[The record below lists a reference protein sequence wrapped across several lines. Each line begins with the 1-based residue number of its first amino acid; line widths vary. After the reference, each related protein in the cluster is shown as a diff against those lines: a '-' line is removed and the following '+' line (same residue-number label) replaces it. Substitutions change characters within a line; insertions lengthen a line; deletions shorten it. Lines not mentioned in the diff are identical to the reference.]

1 MRTRSRRPV
10 TTRRIMIATLALALV
25 ASLSAGLAAQP
36 KPVGKG
42 GKIRIGMTGYFMALA
57 SASVAHHKGY
67 LKDAGLDADVV
78 LAPGRQGVLGLM
90 SGDLHFRA
98 GSPNDIMLMAEKG
111 ETMMAIVDIE
121 TYVDLPLVLRA
132 DVAQQLGVT
141 PRDPIAKRLAVLKG
155 LSLAVTGEADAGDL
169 ALKFM
174 LQEAN
179 LKPTDVRK
187 VVIANPVA
195 TLAAWD
201 QRQIDGFVGGSPRSV
216 GLEAAGK
223 AVILVEARD
232 VPMLNN
238 VIHEVVYGLKSWIE
252 AHPEETRAVAAAMV
266 RANRFLKEDP
276 SAGTLLH
283 QTDYKAWSPEILQKS
298 VDRLKPYIPADGKM
312 TREKWEWNMRYAR
325 ETGLISKP
333 LDMSEGK
340 YWTNKYLD

>member
-1 MRTRSRRPV
+1 MGMTSRRAV
-10 TTRRIMIATLALALV
+10 TVRSMIMGVTAVALV
-25 ASLSAGLAAQP
+25 VSLVSALSAQP
-36 KPVGKG
+36 KP
-42 GKIRIGMTGYFMALA
+42 GKIRIGMTGYFLALG
-57 SASVAHHKGY
+57 SATVAHHKGY
-67 LKDAGLDADVV
+67 LKDAGLDAEVV

-111 ETMMAIVDIE
+111 ENMLAIVDIE

-141 PRDPIAKRLAVLKG
+141 PRDPIAKRLAALKG

-169 ALKFM
+169 ALRFM

-179 LKPTDVRK
+179 LKPTDIKK

-201 QRQIDGFVGGSPRSV
+201 QKQIDGFVGGSPRSV
-216 GLEAAGK
+216 GLESEGK
-223 AVILVEARD
+223 GVILIEARD
-232 VPMLNN
+232 IPMLNN
-238 VIHEVVYGLKSWIE
+238 VIHEVVYGVKSWIE
-252 AHPEETRAVAAAMV
+252 AHPEETRAVAKAMV

-276 SAGTLLH
+276 SAGVLLS
-283 QTDYKAWSPEILQKS
+283 QTDYKAWSPQILQKS
-298 VDRLKPYIPADGKM
+298 VDRLKPHIPADGRM
-312 TREKWEWNMRYAR
+312 SREKWEWNMRYAR
-325 ETGLISKP
+325 EMALISKP